1 MSSRSELSNEIRSL
15 LSGNVSIA
23 DGIFPPLVFVAV
35 NAIWGVTPAAVA
47 GVATALLISSWRLA
61 RRQPLR
67 FALAGLAGTVIA
79 ALVAVRSGSA
89 TGYFLPGLISGA
101 LTTLLI
107 LASIAVRKP
116 FVAWT
121 SWITRGWPIEWYWH
135 PQVRPA
141 YMRTTWI
148 WAAFFGLRTTG
159 QGVLFLSDQTTALGL
174 VRVATGWP
182 GLAALLI
189 LTYTLGRKWLEGL
202 KGPSVEEF
210 KAHTPPPWS
219 GQQQGF

>member
-1 MSSRSELSNEIRSL
+1 MEKKSDVADEVRTLMT
-15 LSGNVSIA
+15 GQVSIA

-35 NAIWGVTPAAVA
+35 NAIWGVTPAAIA
-47 GVATALLISSWRLA
+47 GVTTALLISSWRLI

-89 TGYFLPGLISGA
+89 TGYFLPGLISGG

-107 LASIAVRKP
+107 LASLAVRKP

-159 QGVLFLSDQTTALGL
+159 QGVLFVSDQATALGL

-189 LTYTLGRKWLEGL
+189 LTYTLGRKWLEKL
-202 KGPSVEEF
+202 EGPSVEEF
-210 KAHTPPPWS
+210 KANTPPPWS
-219 GQQQGF
+219 VQQQGF

>member
-1 MSSRSELSNEIRSL
+1 MALRPELITEIRTL
-15 LSGNVSIA
+15 LSGGVSIA

-35 NAIWGVTPAAVA
+35 NSIWGVTPAAIA
-47 GVATALLISSWRLA
+47 GVSTALVIASMRLI

-67 FALAGLAGTVIA
+67 FALAGLGGTVIA

-89 TGYFLPGLISGA
+89 SGYFLPGLISGA

-107 LASIAVRKP
+107 LVSIAARKP

-141 YMRTTWI
+141 YMRTTWV
-148 WAAFFGLRTTG
+148 WAAFFGLRTAG
-159 QGVLFLSDQTTALGL
+159 QGVLFFYDQTTALGL

-189 LTYTLGRKWLEGL
+189 LTYTMGRKWLEEL
-202 KGPSVEEF
+202 EGPSVEEF
-210 KAHTPPPWS
+210 EAETPPPWT
-219 GQQQGF
+219 GQRQGF